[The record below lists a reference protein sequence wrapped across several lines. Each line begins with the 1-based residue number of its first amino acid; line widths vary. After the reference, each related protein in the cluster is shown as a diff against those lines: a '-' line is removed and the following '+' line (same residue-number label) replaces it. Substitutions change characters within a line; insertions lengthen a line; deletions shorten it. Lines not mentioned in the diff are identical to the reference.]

1 MKRFMTA
8 VLFVSAGAV
17 GCAHT
22 PPAEYENALELI
34 HGYKGTG
41 DELERATKI
50 AEQLMQSQPQ
60 SGYGE
65 TLIAEMIST
74 WQIRN
79 GGLPPMAVQS
89 AYKFTATALQLNP
102 RLAQAYV
109 ARARVFL
116 KSGKWGEAEQAV
128 DAALQ
133 IDPNLSG
140 AVFMRAD
147 MYRLASRV
155 DEAETWYRKFIASA
169 PSPQRKSNGYA
180 WMADMFKEQSWA
192 KPAERA
198 SYVAKARDAF
208 QKSVDLDPQAPAKT
222 VNYAIF
228 LNNEAADFDAAA
240 LYAERALKIVE
251 FPMARYHLAAACYQ
265 KLSTTSGSLDQA
277 ALRAAVE
284 DIQRQTGMSLPDT
297 LEFCHNCS
305 GIRARLETLTARLH

>member
-1 MKRFMTA
+1 MQRFMLVVLLTWA
-8 VLFVSAGAV
+8 VNAGAQ
-17 GCAHT
+17 T
-22 PPAEYENALELI
+22 PKAEYEKALDLI
-34 HGYKGTG
+34 HAYNGSG

-50 AEQLMQSQPQ
+50 AEQLMESQPQ

-74 WQIRN
+74 WQLQE
-79 GGLPPMAVQS
+79 GGQPIMASQT
-89 AYKFTATALQLNP
+89 AYKFTVQALQLNP
-102 RLAQAYV
+102 RFAQAHV

-116 KSGKWGEAEQAV
+116 KSGKWAEAEQAV
-128 DAALQ
+128 DAALR

-147 MYRLASRV
+147 MYRRANRV
-155 DEAETWYRKFIASA
+155 DEAETWYRKFIDGT

-180 WMADMFKEQSWA
+180 WMAGMFKDQAWG
-192 KPAERA
+192 KPSERA

-251 FPMARYHLAAACYQ
+251 FPMARYHLAAARYQ
-265 KLSTTSGSLDQA
+265 KLSTTAGNLDKA
-277 ALRAAVE
+277 ALRAALEEVL
-284 DIQRQTGMSLPDT
+284 RATGMSLQET
-297 LEFCHNCS
+297 LRFCQGCS
-305 GIRARLETLTARLH
+305 GIRARLETLTARLE